1 MTDVSIIIVNYNVKD
16 LVDNCIASI
25 YKSNNTNLN
34 LEIFFVDNNS
44 VDGSSEHISNLYP
57 EVKIIQNK
65 KNAGF
70 SKANNVALRQ
80 AAGKYILIL
89 NPDTVLEES
98 TFDKLIKFVES
109 EENTGA
115 VTSKLILGSGK
126 LDVACRRSFPS
137 VSVALPRILGLSKMF
152 PKSKVFSKYNL
163 TYLDENETAEVDAVC
178 GAFMFIPK
186 KVLDETGYFD
196 EDYFMYGEDLDLCYR
211 IKEKGYKIFY
221 YPAVTTIHLKGES
234 TKKTKFTYVNNFYGA
249 MRIFV
254 RKNYRNSSGL
264 LLFFLQL
271 GIIYRS
277 SLSYLKRSVKVILPA
292 LIDIASLVLSF
303 ILAVFLRFQVLPN
316 KPYRFI
322 IIVYVIIWIL
332 VLTLYGVYIKKNR
345 YLIFRTFSAIFIGLF
360 INSSITYFF
369 NEYAFS
375 REVILTSTFWA
386 VAFLLGWRS
395 VVNVYRFF
403 VGKNILLKK
412 INLLVVSKKNLNEEL
427 EDKLDSK
434 YNIMH
439 FSGDEYSIE
448 DLRETIIIKNINE
461 IVFSGDL
468 FSNSDILR
476 LMWSFKDKNIKFKI
490 VPSGNELFLSK
501 LRGDIDNPSLIEIEY
516 NINNKLN
523 IFSKRLFDLLLS
535 SVLIISV
542 YPALKFYSF
551 LFGKKD
557 SRLIKKVSLLPYV
570 WINKFSFVGVPVW
583 YDDYNSEFLGKRG
596 ITGLLQLH
604 CDSTLTKEDES
615 NYLVYYAKNQSLQF
629 DIEIILKTLIT
640 IFKK

>member
-16 LVDNCIASI
+16 LVDNCVASI
-25 YKSNNTNLN
+25 YKSNNSNLN
-34 LEIFFVDNNS
+34 LEIFLVDNNS
-44 VDGSSEHISNLYP
+44 IDGSSEHISNLYP
-57 EVKIIQNK
+57 EVKVIRNK
-65 KNAGF
+65 KNLGF
-70 SKANNVALRQ
+70 SKANNIALRQ
-80 AAGKYILIL
+80 AAGRFILIL
-89 NPDTVLEES
+89 NPDTVLEED

-109 EENTGA
+109 GENIGA

-152 PKSKVFSKYNL
+152 PKSKVFSRYNL
-163 TYLDENETAEVDAVC
+163 TYLDENETAEVDAIC

-186 KVLDETGYFD
+186 KVLDDTGYFD
-196 EDYFMYGEDLDLCYR
+196 EEYFMYGEDLDLCYR
-211 IKEKGYKIFY
+211 IKEKGYKIYY
-221 YPAVTTIHLKGES
+221 YPIVTTIHLKGES

-254 RKNYRNSSGL
+254 RKNYRDSSGL

-277 SLSYLKRSVKVILPA
+277 SLSYLKRSLKVIFPA
-292 LIDIASLVLSF
+292 IIDIASFILSF
-303 ILAVFLRFQVLPN
+303 VLAVYLRFQVLPN

-322 IIVYVIIWIL
+322 ITVYIIIWIL
-332 VLTLYGVYIKKNR
+332 VFALYGVYIKKNR
-345 YLIFRTFSAIFIGLF
+345 YLIFKTFSAIFIGLF

-386 VAFLLGWRS
+386 IAFLLGWRA

-412 INLLVVSKKNLNEEL
+412 INLLIVSKKSLNEVL

-434 YNIMH
+434 YNILY
-439 FSGDEYSIE
+439 FTGDENSIE
-448 DLRETIIIKNINE
+448 DLRETIIINNINE

-476 LMWSFKDKNIKFKI
+476 LMWSFKSKNVKFKI

-523 IFSKRLFDLLLS
+523 IFSKRLYDFLLSTVLLLT
-535 SVLIISV
+535 V
-542 YPALKFYSF
+542 YPVLKMYSF
-551 LFGKKD
+551 IFGKQN

-570 WINKFSFVGVPVW
+570 WTNKYSFVGVPVW
-583 YDDYNSEFLGKRG
+583 YDEYDSEFLGKRG

-604 CDSTLTKEDES
+604 SDGTLTKEEES

-629 DIEIILKTLIT
+629 DIEILLKTLIT